1 MSISKKSPLPH
12 HRLEAYRVAL
22 QFLAAVKAAQ
32 VTDRKLKD
40 EALRAAKSTCLN
52 LAEGAGRVTRADKAR
67 AYAIARGET
76 SEACAAVEIAV
87 EAGDAR
93 RAALAPVLSLGGRL
107 VMMITRLFPGFAH
120 YSRAGPQFSS
130 RPAER
135 SAGAARQRW
144 MDTSRV

>member
-22 QFLAAVKAAQ
+22 QFLATVKAAQ
-32 VTDRKLKD
+32 ITDRKLKD
-40 EALRAAKSTCLN
+40 EALRAAKATCLN

-67 AYAIARGET
+67 AYAVARGET

-107 VMMITRLFPGFAH
+107 VMMITRLLP
-120 YSRAGPQFSS
+120 
-130 RPAER
+130 
-135 SAGAARQRW
+135 
-144 MDTSRV
+144 